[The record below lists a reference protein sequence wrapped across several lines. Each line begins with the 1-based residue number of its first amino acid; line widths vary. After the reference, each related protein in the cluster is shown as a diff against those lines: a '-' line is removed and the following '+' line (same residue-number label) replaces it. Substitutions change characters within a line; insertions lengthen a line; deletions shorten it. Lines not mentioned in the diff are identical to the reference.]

1 MERSQAQ
8 MMQHSVKLLD
18 EQRDR
23 PEGCVACFLPQM
35 SRQAVPELI
44 VEDDGSSVLAQIGHR
59 QQVCACNQYLVEN
72 CVDILQSCV
81 APGPPLQYQS
91 THLQCRWIIWTH

>member
-23 PEGCVACFLPQM
+23 PEGCVACFRPQM

-59 QQVCACNQYLVEN
+59 QQVCACDEYLVELFN
-72 CVDILQSCV
+72 SSLQSCV
-81 APGPPLQYQS
+81 APGPPLQ
-91 THLQCRWIIWTH
+91 H